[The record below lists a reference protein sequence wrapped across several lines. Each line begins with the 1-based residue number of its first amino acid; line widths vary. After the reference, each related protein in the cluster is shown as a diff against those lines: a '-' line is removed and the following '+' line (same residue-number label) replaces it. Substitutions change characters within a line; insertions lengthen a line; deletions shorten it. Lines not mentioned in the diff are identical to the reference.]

1 MAFNQ
6 VPNSYFKDLFLK
18 NYRTP
23 EDAKEQASNTDEFA
37 MWLIANPEQ
46 FNPIFKWFINFYF
59 NGLDENAKA
68 IAFEDDVIRCAKAGV
83 TKPLFIDVTAQGS
96 VENYSLFGIMCLF
109 FKEPYDFDQ
118 EEVDYVTKL
127 LEDIR
132 LKSELFTWKR
142 CDWDYFLEK
151 HWYVVCSDIL
161 NKLASDYNALK
172 DSFLIKETTEVLEKK
187 RFGVPVEFIA
197 KDDNFDPPHSG
208 YGIDLSKFFPNQNRL
223 IITMSECTHHAN
235 SCDADLTKQSLA

>member
-6 VPNSYFKDLFLK
+6 GPDHYFKDLFLK

-23 EDAKEQASNTDEFA
+23 EEAQEQASNTDEFA
-37 MWLIANPEQ
+37 MWLIANPEK

-68 IAFEDDVIRCAKAGV
+68 IAFEEDLVHCAKAGV
-83 TKPLFIDVTAQGS
+83 TKPLFIDVIAQGS

-109 FKEPYDFDQ
+109 FREPYDFDQ
-118 EEVDYVTKL
+118 EEVDYVTGL

-132 LKSELFTWKR
+132 IKSELFVWKK
-142 CDWDYFLEK
+142 CDWDYFIEK

-161 NKLASDYNALK
+161 NKLASDYNVLK

-187 RFGVPVEFIA
+187 RFGVPVEYIA

-208 YGIDLSKFFPNQNRL
+208 YGIDLSKFFPNQH
-223 IITMSECTHHAN
+223 IITMSECTRLSN